1 MSATPQRRMIAAMV
15 LVPVFAALAV
25 WAFVWPAARVAP
37 RDLPV
42 GVAGPETAVTQLEK
56 GIRQGGGGFELH
68 RYADADAA
76 RAAIEDRS
84 VYGAVVAGPAGPEVL
99 VASAAGPAAAQLI
112 QQAAA
117 AQSPDGRVKVTDVV
131 PSPSGDPR
139 GSGMIASILPL
150 ALAGLAA
157 GAVVTLLGLRGRR
170 AATALVGASALVGL
184 VAAAITDSWLGTVD
198 GPWLAE
204 AGVLGL
210 TVLATGAAVAGF
222 AALIGPPGIGVG
234 AVLMVLL
241 GNPFSGVTSAP
252 EMLPEPV
259 GTLGQ
264 LLPPGAGASLL
275 RSVAFFDGA
284 AAAAPLITLVV
295 WALLGLALVLLGAR
309 RAPAGPDGRP
319 APGATTPEPA
329 PVG

>member
-1 MSATPQRRMIAAMV
+1 MSATPQRRMTAAMV

-42 GVAGPETAVTQLEK
+42 GLAGPESAVTQLEK
-56 GIRQGGGGFELH
+56 GFRQAGGGFELH
-68 RYADADAA
+68 RYADADADAA
-76 RAAIEDRS
+76 RSAIEDRS

-99 VASAAGPAAAQLI
+99 VASAAGPAVAQLL

-170 AATALVGASALVGL
+170 GAVALVGASALVGL
-184 VAAAITDSWLGTVD
+184 VAAAITDTWLGTVD

-204 AGVLGL
+204 AGVIGL

-222 AALIGPPGIGVG
+222 AALIGPPGIGIG

-284 AAAAPLITLVV
+284 GAAAPLATLVV
-295 WALLGLALVLLGAR
+295 WALLGLALVFLGAR
-309 RAPAGPDGRP
+309 RAPAGRP
-319 APGATTPEPA
+319 APGTPTQEPA

>member
-15 LVPVFAALAV
+15 LVPVFAALAL

-37 RDLPV
+37 RDVPIGL
-42 GVAGPETAVTQLEK
+42 AGPESAVTQLEK
-56 GIRQGGGGFELH
+56 GFQQRGEEFELH
-68 RYADADAA
+68 RYADAGAA
-76 RAAIEDRS
+76 RAAIEDRT
-84 VYGAVVAGPAGPEVL
+84 VYGALVAGAQGPEVL
-99 VASAAGPAAAQLI
+99 VASAASPAVAQLL

-117 AQSPDGRVKVTDVV
+117 AQSPNGQVKVTDVV
-131 PSPSGDPR
+131 AAPSGDPR
-139 GSGMIASILPL
+139 GSGLVASLLPL
-150 ALAGLAA
+150 GLAGLAA
-157 GAVVTLLGLRGRR
+157 GAVVTLTGLRGWR
-170 AATALVGASALVGL
+170 AAAALVGGALLVG
-184 VAAAITDSWLGTVD
+184 VVGATIADTWLGTVD
-198 GPWLAE
+198 GNWAAE

-210 TVLATGAAVAGF
+210 TVLATGSAIAGF

-252 EMLPEPV
+252 EMLPEPA

-284 AAAAPLITLVV
+284 AAGGPLLTLLV
-295 WALLGLALVLLGAR
+295 WVALGMALVFLGAR
-309 RAPAGPDGRP
+309 RGPAGTAGRP
-319 APGATTPEPA
+319 SPSAAASRPT